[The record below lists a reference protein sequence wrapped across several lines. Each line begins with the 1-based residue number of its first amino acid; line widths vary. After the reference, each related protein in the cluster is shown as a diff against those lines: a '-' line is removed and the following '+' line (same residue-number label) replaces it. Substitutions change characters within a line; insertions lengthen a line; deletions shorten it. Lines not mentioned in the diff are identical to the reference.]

1 MSRTGFTLVEV
12 LVALVIFAIA
22 ALGLAAEAAVLTRLL
37 AQGHRAGVVTRA
49 ATARLERL
57 RASACVARSDG
68 LETVRFG
75 SAPLA
80 DLQWSWRDPGDSAY
94 RLTLVT
100 GPATG
105 GRVPVRADTVQAV
118 VWCRR

>member
-1 MSRTGFTLVEV
+1 MSRMGFTVVEV
-12 LVALVIFAIA
+12 LVALVIFAIG
-22 ALGLAAEAAVLTRLL
+22 ALGIAAETAALTRLM
-37 AQGHRAGVVTRA
+37 AQGQRASVVTRA

-68 LETVRFG
+68 LETVRVG

-94 RLTLVT
+94 LVTLLT
-100 GPATG
+100 GPAAG
-105 GRVPVRADTVQAV
+105 GRAPIRADTLHAV